1 MTERARTEQQRTRPT
16 GRVVLLVGLSVL
28 VYGAGSNIGAGTVL
42 MLSAGM
48 LVATSWSIT
57 GFLRRV
63 GDLRVVVDPELTITE
78 GLTAVPATITTPRGI
93 IGVVRVRHVLRPDAA
108 TALLGSLGTTR
119 SDDRPADALWS
130 PLPRSGTSAQVRLEV
145 VLARGTDQRLHIEFE
160 ASDLFGLVQRRATL
174 AGPRVDVVPAR
185 GAAAAF
191 TADTIEGADD
201 EWIAHALAASG
212 APAAELR
219 PWRPGEPVRAVHWSA
234 SERVGRLLL
243 RPRGPE
249 TSQRQ
254 TLAIED
260 RPWSREELDTR
271 CRDLAATADR
281 LVQAGVTVEITAVGQ
296 VLPWGDEARRL
307 LASLQPNAAAVR
319 AHASERRS

>member
-1 MTERARTEQQRTRPT
+1 MTRRAPIEHQRTRPT

-28 VYGAGSNIGAGTVL
+28 IYGAGSNIGAGTVL

-48 LVATSWSIT
+48 LVATAWSIT
-57 GFLRRV
+57 GFLRRI
-63 GDLRVVVDPELTITE
+63 GHLRVVLDPELTVIE
-78 GLTAVPATITTPRGI
+78 GLTGVPATVTVPRGV
-93 IGVVRVRHVLRPDAA
+93 IGVVRVRHVLPPDVA
-108 TALLGSLGTTR
+108 TALLGSLVTATR
-119 SDDRPADALWS
+119 GERPADALWS
-130 PLPRSGTSAQVRLEV
+130 ALPRSGTSAQTRLDA
-145 VLARGTDQRLHIEFE
+145 VLARGTHQRLVLEIE

-174 AGPRVDVVPAR
+174 TGPTVHVVPAP

-212 APAAELR
+212 APATELR
-219 PWRPGEPVRAVHWSA
+219 PWRPGEPIRAVHWAA
-234 SERVGRLLL
+234 SERVDRLLL

-249 TSQRQ
+249 TSQRR

-260 RPWSREELDTR
+260 RPWTREELDTR
-271 CRDLAATADR
+271 CRDLTATADR
-281 LVQAGVTVEITAVGQ
+281 LVRTGVEVEVLAVGR

-307 LASLQPNAAAVR
+307 LASLQPNAATVR
-319 AHASERRS
+319 VDGPGRRR